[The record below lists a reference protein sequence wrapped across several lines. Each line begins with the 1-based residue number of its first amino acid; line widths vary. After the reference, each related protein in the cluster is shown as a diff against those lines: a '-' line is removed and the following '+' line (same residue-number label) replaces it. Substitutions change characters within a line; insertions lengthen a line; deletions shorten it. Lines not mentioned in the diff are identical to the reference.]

1 MTTLPTLVAQSTD
14 DGWEWSNLFYLF
26 ILIVLP
32 VVNKIKDKFVE
43 RSEAKRQEKGAAIL
57 PKARRVPKL
66 RPVEPALPI
75 AKALQP
81 RAEPRRPAAPSR
93 AGPPPT
99 RPVGPAPTPPVARP
113 ASAARSVPPPV
124 KLPTAE
130 PSARAPQPP
139 RPAPTPAQP
148 VKRIAR
154 RRPAEPARIKPRV
167 AERESVAGVNVKAA
181 DPRVDVHAADP
192 RLQVRRADP
201 SVKVATSRPA
211 VDVHELVMAEVDD
224 RPATGADILGGQVS
238 AAEMRRA
245 VVLSEILRP
254 PLALRG
260 PGGQPPGAL

>member
-43 RSEAKRQEKGAAIL
+43 RAEAKRQEEGAAIL
-57 PKARRVPKL
+57 PKARRVPRL
-66 RPVEPALPI
+66 RPVEPSLPI

-81 RAEPRRPAAPSR
+81 RTEPRRPAAPSR

-99 RPVGPAPTPPVARP
+99 RPVGPAPAPPVARP
-113 ASAARSVPPPV
+113 AAAARSSPPPV
-124 KLPTAE
+124 KLPTPE
-130 PSARAPQPP
+130 SIARAQP
-139 RPAPTPAQP
+139 A
-148 VKRIAR
+148 KRVAR
-154 RRPAEPARIKPRV
+154 RRPAEPARIKLRA

-192 RLQVRRADP
+192 HVHVRRADP